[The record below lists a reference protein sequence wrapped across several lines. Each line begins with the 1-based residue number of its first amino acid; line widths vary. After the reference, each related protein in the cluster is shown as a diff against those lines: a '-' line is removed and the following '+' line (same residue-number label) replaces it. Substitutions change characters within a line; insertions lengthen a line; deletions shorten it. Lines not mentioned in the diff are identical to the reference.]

1 MTQQEY
7 IELFNRAQNQ
17 CNQMLQL
24 FPNNGTLKSIEK
36 QLSYLLA
43 LSNRE
48 NIDTSRLKDI
58 CIGTLAARELEG
70 LGMDAEVFYQV
81 QSAAKF
87 FRI

>member
-1 MTQQEY
+1 MNQQHY
-7 IELFNRAQNQ
+7 IELFNAAMNQ

-24 FPNNGTLKSIEK
+24 FPDNGALKSIEK

-43 LSNRE
+43 LSKRE
-48 NIDTSRLKDI
+48 STDISRLKDI
-58 CIGTLAARELEG
+58 CIGVLAARELES
-70 LGMDAEVFYQV
+70 LGMDIEIFYQV